1 MSDDLTGGTP
11 NPNIGD
17 VPGQEIKEDKAF
29 LAVKAEKK
37 ALAEKFA
44 NAQAEL
50 NKFKEDAKLKQEE
63 SLKQQGEYKKLYED
77 SLKDKEE
84 ISLKLAQKEK
94 RELALRKIDVV
105 MQELGAPLAKPEYW
119 DFVDLD
125 RIPVDEAT
133 KDIDKNIAKQVA
145 SDFMMKFPEL
155 MQKKTGKVP
164 NEAPGSHAKIT
175 KEDWNKLPLKEKKER
190 LKDVLPSK
198 K

>member
-1 MSDDLTGGTP
+1 MSDQVDGVQTP
-11 NPNIGD
+11 IDG
-17 VPGQEIKEDKAF
+17 VESGKEIKEDKAF

-37 ALAEKFA
+37 ALAEKYA

-50 NKFKEDAKLKQEE
+50 NKFKEDARLKQEE
-63 SLKQQGEYKKLYED
+63 SLKQQGEYQKLYEA
-77 SLKDKEE
+77 SLKEKEE
-84 ISLKLAQKEK
+84 ISLKLLQKEK

-155 MQKKTGKVP
+155 MQKKAGKMP
-164 NEAPGSHAKIT
+164 NEAAGTHAKIT
-175 KEDWNKLPLKEKKER
+175 KEEWNKLPLKEKKER
-190 LKDVLPSK
+190 LKDVLPNK